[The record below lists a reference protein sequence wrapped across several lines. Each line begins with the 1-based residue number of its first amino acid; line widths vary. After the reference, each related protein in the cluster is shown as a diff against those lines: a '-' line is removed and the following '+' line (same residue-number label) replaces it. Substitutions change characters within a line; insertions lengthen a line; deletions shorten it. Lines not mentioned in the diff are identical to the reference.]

1 MDAMGAD
8 FSAQVQALSGQ
19 DVSRCYFCQKCT
31 AGCPTAYAMDV
42 QPAQMLKMVQLGLKD
57 DVLRSAAIWLC
68 VGCETCGTRCP
79 NGIALAPVIDVLK
92 RMALA
97 EGAAAV
103 PEARSLAFH
112 RSFVDSIRLLGRVH
126 EVSMLAEYKLRSVD
140 LWSDLG
146 LGLRMF
152 RRGKLKLVPR
162 RVARLTEVRALL
174 AAGSQARASRTR
186 TEES

>member
-8 FSAQVQALSGQ
+8 FSAQVQARSGQ
-19 DVSRCYFCQKCT
+19 DVSRCFFCQKCT

-57 DVLRSAAIWLC
+57 ALLRSAAIWLC

-92 RMALA
+92 QMTLA
-97 EGAAAV
+97 EDAAA
-103 PEARSLAFH
+103 PIGGPKSLALH
-112 RSFVDSIRLLGRVH
+112 RAFVDAIRRLGRVH
-126 EVSMLAEYKLRSVD
+126 EVSMLAEYKLRSAD
-140 LWSDLG
+140 WWSDLG

-152 RRGKLKLVPR
+152 RHGKLKLIPS
-162 RVARLTEVRALL
+162 RVARLKEVRALL
-174 AAGSQARASRTR
+174 RM
-186 TEES
+186 EEP

>member
-1 MDAMGAD
+1 MDADFGAE
-8 FSAQVQALSGQ
+8 VQAHSGQ

-57 DVLRSAAIWLC
+57 ALLRSAAIWLC

-92 RMALA
+92 HMALA
-97 EGAAAV
+97 GGV
-103 PEARSLAFH
+103 SVTEAKSLAFH

-126 EVSMLAEYKLRSVD
+126 EVSMLAEYKLRSFD
-140 LWSDLG
+140 LWSDLD

-152 RRGKLKLVPR
+152 RHGKLKLFPA
-162 RVARLTEVRALL
+162 RVARLHEVRALL
-174 AAGSQARASRTR
+174 AGTRPPEAS
-186 TEES
+186 